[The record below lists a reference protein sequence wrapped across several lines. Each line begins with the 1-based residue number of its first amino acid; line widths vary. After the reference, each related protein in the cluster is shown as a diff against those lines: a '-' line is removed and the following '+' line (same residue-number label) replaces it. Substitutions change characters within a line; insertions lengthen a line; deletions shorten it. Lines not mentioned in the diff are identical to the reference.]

1 MRRTIQVVVAVAAAA
16 LASAAGTTSAKAGL
30 IKGLLGGGCGSTAPV
45 FSHWND
51 WSGYYFASNGGFE
64 SSTAGWSVAGGA
76 SVVSGNE
83 PWSLGGAG
91 SHALQL
97 PTGASAATVVCYGL
111 TYPGVRFFA
120 SGVKTTAKIH
130 VRVFA
135 RSLLGVVSVLDGG
148 SFTAGT
154 TWAPSPRISTLFSAV
169 AAPLGTKTMQLQFTV
184 ESGTARIDDLFVD
197 PLLVKS

>member
-1 MRRTIQVVVAVAAAA
+1 MT
-16 LASAAGTTSAKAGL
+16 
-30 IKGLLGGGCGSTAPV
+30 GLLGGGCGATSPV
-45 FSHWND
+45 FAPWGD
-51 WSGYYFASNGGFE
+51 GAGYYFASNGGFE
-64 SSTAGWSVAGGA
+64 SGTTGWSLAGGA

-83 PWSLGGAG
+83 PWSLGGIG

-97 PTGASAATVVCYGL
+97 PKGANAATVVCYGL

-120 SGVKTTAKIH
+120 SGVKTTARIH

-154 TWAPSPRISTLFSAV
+154 AWAPSPRISTLFSAI
-169 AAPLGTKTMQLQFTV
+169 AAPLGTKAMELQFTV

>member
-1 MRRTIQVVVAVAAAA
+1 MT
-16 LASAAGTTSAKAGL
+16 
-30 IKGLLGGGCGSTAPV
+30 GLLGGGCGATSPV
-45 FSHWND
+45 FAPWGD
-51 WSGYYFASNGGFE
+51 GAGYYFASNGGFE
-64 SSTAGWSVAGGA
+64 SGTTGWSVAGGA

-83 PWSLGGAG
+83 PWSLGGIG

-97 PTGASAATVVCYGL
+97 PKGASAATVVCYGL

-120 SGVKTTAKIH
+120 SGLKTTARIH

-148 SFTAGT
+148 SFIAGT
-154 TWAPSPRISTLFSAV
+154 AWAPSPRISTLFSAI
-169 AAPLGTKTMQLQFTV
+169 AAPLGTKAMELQFTV